1 MRLEAEAE
9 KVGMS
14 PRVRRKP
21 RTVSQKL
28 QAQGAEQRPG
38 SDHSDGM
45 KAEEGSVD
53 RDFSPEGDGSRG
65 SFGLNDSDLE
75 IEEDNGSGSERF

>member
-1 MRLEAEAE
+1 MRLTAEAE

-14 PRVRRKP
+14 PRVWRKP

-28 QAQGAEQRPG
+28 EAQGAEQRPG

-45 KAEEGSVD
+45 KAEGSVD
-53 RDFSPEGDGSRG
+53 RDFSPQGDESRR
-65 SFGLNDSDLE
+65 SFGSNDADLE